1 MSDLVRQIDLPVKVG
16 FARLSSY
23 GNSDSPQGDV
33 KILEDVREPIDRKHV
48 IIVDDIMDTGHSL
61 YAFKKHLEDQGP
73 ASVKICT
80 MIDKTCRR
88 DTSLSPDFYGF
99 RIADGFVVGYG
110 LDFAENFRALP
121 DICVTRSQQ
130 REGPLVIIVTC
141 PNCHSKYRFSAEGPA
156 RSVVKMRCSI
166 CRPRLSLHHRARGF
180 PGGRIQFPPEFQPEH
195 RQSRPL
201 RKGTRRGGN
210 RPGDHGNS

>member
-1 MSDLVRQIDLPVKVG
+1 MPARFRIQQGNTTLTPSAQYAIDLAMKVLYSAEEIADRVKDLGKEISQVYAGTELYIVGILKGGFIFMSDLVRQIDLPVKVG

-23 GNSDSPQGDV
+23 GNSESPQGDV
-33 KILEDVREPIDRKHV
+33 KILEDVREPIDGKHV

-121 DICVTRSQQ
+121 DICV
-130 REGPLVIIVTC
+130 ID
-141 PNCHSKYRFSAEGPA
+141 PNNGRD
-156 RSVVKMRCSI
+156 
-166 CRPRLSLHHRARGF
+166 LS
-180 PGGRIQFPPEFQPEH
+180 
-195 RQSRPL
+195 
-201 RKGTRRGGN
+201 
-210 RPGDHGNS
+210 